1 MLEKLFNISAIIK
14 ILKVGNFDVIQTNGG
29 AKCHTSAYVM
39 NFRALVPPA
48 IGQILLKS
56 EIKPHAKLRQGKL
69 LRQVQTMLKV
79 KFLVLIW
86 T

>member
-48 IGQILLKS
+48 FLKNMYS
-56 EIKPHAKLRQGKL
+56 TP
-69 LRQVQTMLKV
+69 
-79 KFLVLIW
+79 FLDLVSGLSVIRHNDSQL
-86 T
+86 